1 MYTFLSAFQIVFL
14 GQIPRS
20 RITGSK
26 NTDFFFL
33 QLLNLTA
40 RLLFL
45 AAVPISMHPPHT
57 HPLAVCEGPSVHACR
72 QPCLMHFLNPT
83 PWEGTLPSVCSSE
96 PGEGFNSSESPLV
109 APGRVSGLLFPCPL
123 PLCLASGPFIWGTE
137 GPL

>member
-20 RITGSK
+20 RITGQRIQ
-26 NTDFFFL
+26 TFFAALESYCQTAFL
-33 QLLNLTA
+33 SSSPKLHA
-40 RLLFL
+40 
-45 AAVPISMHPPHT
+45 PPT

-83 PWEGTLPSVCSSE
+83 PWEGTLPSVCSPE

-123 PLCLASGPFIWGTE
+123 PLRLASGPFIWGTE
-137 GPL
+137 RPL